1 MPENLNLSLSCGGK
15 TVSGGRSQQK
25 LTKESM
31 VAWIKKKKY
40 AQPVEELLL
49 KKVQKYPDDALP
61 HFRSN
66 IQQHVENA
74 IKSLK

>member
-1 MPENLNLSLSCGGK
+1 M
-15 TVSGGRSQQK
+15 TGGRSQQK
-25 LTKESM
+25 LTKEKMS
-31 VAWIKKKKY
+31 AWIKKKKY
-40 AQPVEELLL
+40 AKPVEEILM
-49 KKVQKYPDDALP
+49 KKMQKYPDDALP

>member
-15 TVSGGRSQQK
+15 SMSGGRSQQK

-31 VAWIKKKKY
+31 TKWIKNKKY
-40 AQPVEELLL
+40 AEPVEEELL
-49 KKVQKYPDDALP
+49 KKMNKYPDDALP

-66 IQQHVENA
+66 IQQHLENA